1 MKKLLSIILIF
12 VCISGFANIQ
22 TKSQKVA
29 TQYQQKTGISATET
43 QNIYNMFVTYLT
55 NKQNG
60 VAISPSVQTQ
70 VNAILAAL
78 KNTTTPHLY
87 ANQVNFTVSGELT
100 LTDPVY
106 QQIRANSFDSNCPT
120 QGYINFAGSFHYDV
134 IEFTVTQAG
143 QVDIEAMSFPGD
155 ILFALYCDFDPANPT
170 HNLIDTDDDGGNGLN
185 SRLEDIH
192 LPLGIYYL
200 VVTTWN
206 NLGSLGSYD
215 VEFRSDNGQVVLG
228 NHPVPISY
236 WWIVSLFV
244 LIGAGIVIR
253 KFYF

>member
-12 VCISGFANIQ
+12 LCISGFANIQ

-29 TQYQQKTGISATET
+29 TQYQQKTGISAAET
-43 QNIYNMFVTYLT
+43 QNIYNLFVTYLT
-55 NKQNG
+55 NKENG
-60 VAISPSVQTQ
+60 VAISPAVQTQ
-70 VNAILAAL
+70 VNTILAAI

-100 LTDPVY
+100 VSDPTY
-106 QQIRANSFDSNCPT
+106 QQVWADGFNPNCIT
-120 QGYINFAGSFHYDV
+120 QGYFDTETIHYDV
-134 IEFTVTQAG
+134 IEFSVTQSG
-143 QVDIEAMSFPGD
+143 HIDIEVMDYYDDAF
-155 ILFALYCDFDPANPT
+155 LALYCSFDPLNPRN
-170 HNLIDTDDDGGNGLN
+170 NLIETDDDSGSGLN
-185 SRLEDIH
+185 ARLEYLH
-192 LPLGIYYL
+192 LTQGVYYL
-200 VVTTWN
+200 VMTTWDEN
-206 NLGSLGSYD
+206 DDLGSYTI
-215 VEFRSDNGQVVLG
+215 EFRSDNGQVVLG